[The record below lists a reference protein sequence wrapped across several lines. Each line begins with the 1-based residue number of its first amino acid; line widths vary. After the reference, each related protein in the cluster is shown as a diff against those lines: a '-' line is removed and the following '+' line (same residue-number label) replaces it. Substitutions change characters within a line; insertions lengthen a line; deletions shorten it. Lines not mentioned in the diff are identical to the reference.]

1 MKNFKDDELIKHIES
16 AISQLNI
23 LLHDLINTNTKRAV
37 LLGYWIKDYTSYIR
51 KEDSYEQPKYKYNR
65 GDVVQINF
73 GYRIGR
79 EIGGRHFAVVID
91 NSNSINQE
99 TITVVPLMSLKEKS
113 KNGKFTFILNKG
125 LYELHNDKYNKLL
138 NSFDSHL
145 KEIESLMQE
154 ENDSKEK
161 FELIKSKLSKSKREL
176 NELKAFKKSHQ
187 KLKSGSIIDVGQI
200 VTVSKMRLLNPKN
213 AKDSLSKIKLSN
225 EDLDLLNNKLKTLYI
240 NKY

>member
-1 MKNFKDDELIKHIES
+1 
-16 AISQLNI
+16 
-23 LLHDLINTNTKRAV
+23 
-37 LLGYWIKDYTSYIR
+37 
-51 KEDSYEQPKYKYNR
+51 
-65 GDVVQINF
+65 
-73 GYRIGR
+73 
-79 EIGGRHFAVVID
+79 
-91 NSNSINQE
+91 
-99 TITVVPLMSLKEKS
+99 
-113 KNGKFTFILNKG
+113 
-125 LYELHNDKYNKLL
+125 
-138 NSFDSHL
+138 
-145 KEIESLMQE
+145 MQE